1 MGGELCGL
9 RANGGARMLVTMQQQ
24 SSPGCGVLLPRC
36 CRSAELTATERQRKK
51 KIWEHGEHVVRKLWM
66 QLWAGRT
73 QYQHSC
79 TSRRKGK
86 KMGHVQSFKQCTVW
100 RATPQKIWHCRLPRQ
115 CKQSWPLQKRQQRVS
130 QMCLTWHQNA
140 TYPKV
145 TSFMKGHITPELNH
159 RLMWSEGLHNCP
171 WTC

>member
-36 CRSAELTATERQRKK
+36 CRSAKLTATERQRKK
-51 KIWEHGEHVVRKLWM
+51 KYESMGSTWWESYGCSSEPAAPNTNTAAPAGGKEKKWVMCIPLNSALSDGQRHRKALNMTLSITTAM
-66 QLWAGRT
+66 QAELAASKET
-73 QYQHSC
+73 EKSI
-79 TSRRKGK
+79 
-86 KMGHVQSFKQCTVW
+86 F
-100 RATPQKIWHCRLPRQ
+100 
-115 CKQSWPLQKRQQRVS
+115 RVS

-159 RLMWSEGLHNCP
+159 RFM
-171 WTC
+171 

>member
-100 RATPQKIWHCRLPRQ
+100 RATPQKSSKYDIVDYHGNASRAGRFKRDSKGCRKCAWHDIKMPLTLRWHLP
-115 CKQSWPLQKRQQRVS
+115 W
-130 QMCLTWHQNA
+130 
-140 TYPKV
+140 KV
-145 TSFMKGHITPELNH
+145 T
-159 RLMWSEGLHNCP
+159 
-171 WTC
+171 